1 MKASAKAF
9 VVKVVMRLSLLER
22 RAPIE
27 VSSMA
32 KIVRSF
38 GRKIEI
44 ASKKDRLCLECQFSI
59 NFIERNYKLN

>member
-27 VSSMA
+27 VSLVA

-44 ASKKDRLCLECQFSI
+44 ALKKDLIVNVS
-59 NFIERNYKLN
+59 RNP